1 MDGDAFLFMIVSWAL
16 ILTLNIFCFTL
27 LLTRGQSGEVETP
40 RGIDKLQD
48 EEREEI
54 T

>member
-27 LLTRGQSGEVETP
+27 LLTRGQADMVETSHNINRVP
-40 RGIDKLQD
+40 D
-48 EEREEI
+48 EDRDEI